1 MSAAQLSLED
11 LFAEAPE
18 PTHRPTI
25 PGAFDVYV
33 AHPEFVGSDADRG
46 PLPVQADS
54 IREAESKAAA
64 LAGVDADAC
73 LALPSRDPSWFDR
86 LTSSLERANQRAE
99 EDIAEL
105 RKLHADILGCSVD
118 ELDAKV
124 AEEKAKQKAELEA
137 IRASRPPRPARKR
150 AGRAAA
156 PVVAEPAAPPTSRL
170 DDRQRELLSLVRVE
184 GNVARYTGT
193 EHIDDW
199 NALKRVMTALGGKW
213 RARKGFVFADDV
225 DAAEA
230 VRLALETGEV
240 LDPVAAGFFPTPAAL
255 AARVVE
261 LAEVRAGDAVLE
273 PSAGRGAI
281 ARAARD
287 AGGVVKCAELL
298 PDNVKALRAEGF
310 DVVDGDFL
318 AMAPSDLGTFDRV
331 AMNPPFGKRADIA
344 HVRHALSF
352 LRPGG
357 RLVAIMSAGVAYRDD
372 RLARDFRALVEERGG
387 EILDN
392 PDGSFL
398 ESGTCVR
405 TVTVT
410 MRGDERA

>member
-1 MSAAQLSLED
+1 MTAARQLSLDD
-11 LFAEAPE
+11 LLSRPAAEPATAESANDPPAVEEAPA
-18 PTHRPTI
+18 P
-25 PGAFDVYV
+25 D
-33 AHPEFVGSDADRG
+33 
-46 PLPVQADS
+46 
-54 IREAESKAAA
+54 
-64 LAGVDADAC
+64 
-73 LALPSRDPSWFDR
+73 DPSWFDA
-86 LTSSLERANQRAE
+86 LMSALDAEAQRAE
-99 EDIAEL
+99 ESVQNL
-105 RKLHADILGCSVD
+105 RAIHAQILGCSVD
-118 ELDAKV
+118 EFDAKV
-124 AEEKAKQKAELEA
+124 AEEKAKQKAELDA

-150 AGRAAA
+150 AGKATATAAA
-156 PVVAEPAAPPTSRL
+156 PVAVEPAAPPTSRL
-170 DDRQRELLSLVRVE
+170 DDRQRELLSLVRAD

-193 EHIDDW
+193 ERIDDW
-199 NALKRVMTALGGKW
+199 DALKRVMTALGGKW

-225 DAAEA
+225 DVAEA

-240 LDPVAAGFFPTPAAL
+240 LDPIAAGFFPTPTAL

-287 AGGVVKCAELL
+287 AGGVVKCVELL
-298 PDNVKALRAEGF
+298 PDNAKALRAEGF
-310 DVVDGDFL
+310 DVVEGDFL
-318 AMAPSDLGTFDRV
+318 AMTPSDLGTFDRV

-372 RLARDFRALVEERGG
+372 RLARDFRAIVEERGG

-392 PDGSFL
+392 PDGSFI
-398 ESGTCVR
+398 ESGTGVR